1 MPLAPTL
8 VVAIAVDLIAVTIL
22 AGPLYFRRHRRRDLM
37 LSYVALNVGVLGV
50 SLALSGSQ
58 VGVGLGLGLFGVL
71 SIVRLRSDQISQAEI
86 AYYFTALALGL
97 LAGIGAGSI
106 WMPAVFAG
114 LLLAVLYVVDHPGLL
129 PAQRRRVVT
138 LDRAYLDESELRR
151 ALSHLVRGRVLR
163 MEVLE
168 TDLVRDTTVVDV
180 RYRMAGDGRS
190 APAPGAPIPIRAPF
204 AVPESWPAANP
215 VPSPAAT
222 PAPSPA
228 ATPAP
233 SPVGTPVRSPVGT
246 PVPSPVGNPP
256 SGPAP
261 TPAEYRPSSNGVP
274 AGARWRR

>member
-8 VVAIAVDLIAVTIL
+8 VVAIAVDLLAVTIL

-114 LLLAVLYVVDHPGLL
+114 LLLAVLYVVDHPRLL

-138 LDRAYLDESELRR
+138 LDRAYLDESELRQ
-151 ALSHLVRGRVLR
+151 ALSDLVRGRVLR

-168 TDLVRDTTVVDV
+168 TDLVRDTTIVDV
-180 RYRMAGDGRS
+180 RYRVTGESRS
-190 APAPGAPIPIRAPF
+190 SAAPGGPGPVPIRAPL
-204 AVPESWPAANP
+204 AGPGSWPAGNAAGDTPSANG
-215 VPSPAAT
+215 A
-222 PAPSPA
+222 
-228 ATPAP
+228 
-233 SPVGTPVRSPVGT
+233 PVGTG
-246 PVPSPVGNPP
+246 
-256 SGPAP
+256 
-261 TPAEYRPSSNGVP
+261 
-274 AGARWRR
+274 WRR